1 MPFRF
6 SPLSIPEVILI
17 EPKIF
22 SDERGIFF
30 ENFKVSNFTDNGI
43 DTKFLQDNFSQ
54 STKNVIRGLHFQI
67 PPKAQAKFVSVLRG
81 EILDVA
87 VDIRKNSSTYG
98 KWTSQILSENNHKSL
113 YVPEGFAHGFCVLS
127 EKASVHYKVSQEFSS
142 EHERGIN
149 WCDSDLKIPWSI
161 EKPIISKKDSVLPFL
176 KNIDSYFVY

>member
-22 SDERGIFF
+22 PDERGIFF
-30 ENFKVSNFTDNGI
+30 ENFKTSDFINNGI
-43 DTKFLQDNFSQ
+43 TTNFFQDNISQ
-54 STKNVIRGLHFQI
+54 SKKNVLRGLHFQI
-67 PPKAQAKFVSVLRG
+67 PPKAQAKFVSVLKG

-98 KWTSQILSENNHKSL
+98 KWVSQILSENNHKSL
-113 YVPEGFAHGFCVLS
+113 YIPEGFAHGFSVLS
-127 EKASVHYKVSQEFSS
+127 ENASIIYKVSQEFSS

-149 WCDSDLKIPWSI
+149 WCDSDLKILWSI
-161 EKPIISKKDSVLPFL
+161 EKPIISKKDSDLPFL
-176 KNIDSYFVY
+176 KNIDNYF